1 MAKTKGVDPSVPN
14 ITPER
19 AARLYHLVKRLG
31 RGPQTRIGL
40 IRTLRLNVRG
50 FYRDL
55 EVLRSAGIAVA
66 LVKGKYALEETA
78 ERALDQ
84 LPFPDPGL
92 TLGEAR
98 QLSRGRSRA
107 HEKLR
112 KQLKRIEKK

>member
-1 MAKTKGVDPSVPN
+1 MVKKKGATAPTRN

-19 AARLYHLVKRLG
+19 AARLFRLVAFLG
-31 RGPQTRIGL
+31 RGPQTRANL
-40 IRTLRLNVRG
+40 TRKLHLNVRG

-55 EVLRSAGIAVA
+55 EMLRAAGIEVGLAAGEYRLSGDATRAV
-66 LVKGKYALEETA
+66 ES
-78 ERALDQ
+78 

-107 HEKLR
+107 HLKLR
-112 KQLKRIEKK
+112 DQIAHIER